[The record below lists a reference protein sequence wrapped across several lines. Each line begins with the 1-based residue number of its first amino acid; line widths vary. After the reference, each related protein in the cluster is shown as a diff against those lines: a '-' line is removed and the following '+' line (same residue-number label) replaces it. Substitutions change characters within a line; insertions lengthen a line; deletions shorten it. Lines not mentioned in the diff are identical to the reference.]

1 MRRNAPIA
9 TLADVTLG
17 KMLQPSSKSAAESFV
32 PYLRAAHV
40 QGNGRLDLTVD
51 QKEMWASAHDQESL
65 DLRAGDVLVVEGGAV
80 GRSVVLESHMPGV
93 IFQNALIRL
102 RPNTRSDGR
111 YLNYCLQ
118 SAVSSGEIDALCSSV
133 SIAHFTAEK
142 VGRFRIPEH
151 DHATQQRIAD
161 YLDRETGEI
170 DAMIAKLDQLSD
182 TLRERFSFTPLLFGL
197 SAESPQIPDSGSP
210 LSGIPDHWGR
220 TKFGYDFAESTER
233 NGSNPQGSLLSI
245 SEYRGVELNTRSA
258 GQQAAEDVSNYRV
271 VRPNQLAANMMW
283 LNHGGIGVSA
293 LTGYISPDYK
303 AFDVSRRFD
312 PRYAHYL
319 FRSARYRDYFQTI
332 GTGVRPN
339 AQRVT
344 KISLDMM
351 PVPLP
356 PLEEQQRI
364 ADHLDEVTG
373 KIDAM
378 LAKTAELKARLLE
391 RRSALITDV
400 VTGRKEVA

>member
-1 MRRNAPIA
+1 
-9 TLADVTLG
+9 
-17 KMLQPSSKSAAESFV
+17 MLQPSSKSAAESFV

-170 DAMIAKLDQLSD
+170 DAMIAKLDQLVETLVVRRTDAMVHALASTTSIAVGLLAEVTLGNMLRSTPQSD
-182 TLRERFSFTPLLFGL
+182 SDVLRPYLRAAHVQPKGVLDLSVPAHEMWFSPADAEKLTLRRGDVVVVEGGVGGYGRAAFVTEDIEDYGFQNSIIRLRGETADDGRYLAHALVAARNTGQIELACLNVAMPHFTAEKVTRFRVPFHEASER
-197 SAESPQIPDSGSP
+197 
-210 LSGIPDHWGR
+210 
-220 TKFGYDFAESTER
+220 
-233 NGSNPQGSLLSI
+233 
-245 SEYRGVELNTRSA
+245 V
-258 GQQAAEDVSNYRV
+258 
-271 VRPNQLAANMMW
+271 
-283 LNHGGIGVSA
+283 
-293 LTGYISPDYK
+293 
-303 AFDVSRRFD
+303 
-312 PRYAHYL
+312 
-319 FRSARYRDYFQTI
+319 
-332 GTGVRPN
+332 
-339 AQRVT
+339 
-344 KISLDMM
+344 
-351 PVPLP
+351 
-356 PLEEQQRI
+356 RI

-378 LAKTAELKARLLE
+378 LTKTAELKARLLE